1 MKELTICT
9 QEQGQHAIA
18 THYETAAKKL
28 SDKGVFGK
36 ELNRKARKLALK
48 MAGYKLPEG
57 VTIAWCSPPQPQ
69 TYRR

>member
-1 MKELTICT
+1 MELIVCT
-9 QEQGQHAIA
+9 KEQGLQAIA
-18 THYETAAKKL
+18 QHFEAAAKQL
-28 SDKGVFGK
+28 GDQGLFGK

-57 VTIAWCSPPQPQ
+57 VTIAWCSPAQPQ